1 MKPRSTERP
10 ERRTVSLR
18 LVRDSEHYDELIER
32 GILRAKTSIWIS
44 TANLKD
50 VHVPAPVGT
59 AARARSRYTSL
70 FAELVERQSAGLDV
84 RILCA
89 SAPSRA
95 LSARVGT
102 KKGASLVRRCPR
114 VHLKMVAIDGEMLYL
129 GSANFTGAGI
139 GAKSADRRNFE
150 CGIVSDCPLLLDEM
164 QGMFDEL
171 WTGKHCGTCQLRKVC
186 PKPLDRV
193 LNAADTGRV
202 AKIQKKKPR

>member
-1 MKPRSTERP
+1 MRSTSRP

-18 LVRDSEHYDELIER
+18 LIRDAEHYDELIER
-32 GILRAKTSIWIS
+32 GIMRAKTSIWIS

-70 FAELVERQSAGLDV
+70 FAELVERHTAGLDV

-95 LSARVGT
+95 LSALVAT

-129 GSANFTGAGI
+129 GSANFTGAGL
-139 GAKSADRRNFE
+139 GAKSANRRNFE

-164 QGMFDEL
+164 QSTFDDL
-171 WTGKHCGTCQLRKVC
+171 WTGKHCASCQLRKVC
-186 PKPLDRV
+186 PKPLDLGLDV
-193 LNAADTGRV
+193 VVTGRV
-202 AKIQKKKPR
+202 AKTRKKVR